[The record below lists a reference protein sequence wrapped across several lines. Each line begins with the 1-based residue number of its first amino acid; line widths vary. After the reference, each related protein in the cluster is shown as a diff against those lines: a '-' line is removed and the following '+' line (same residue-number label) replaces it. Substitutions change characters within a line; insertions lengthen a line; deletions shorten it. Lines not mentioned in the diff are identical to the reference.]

1 MYRAFIVVE
10 KDSDRGTADRLFKRG
25 DLGVE
30 VTGVFHS
37 GLEALQEAR
46 LVPPDIVLIDR
57 SLRAMEAQMLGRRL
71 KECSAAIHLIF
82 AGDAASVHD
91 RGDAVGETNGFFYT
105 TWGEAELSEAIRRA
119 VRQADAWQHERQR
132 HEERGRLWEES
143 LSQHQER
150 YWRSLLTGAYRE
162 QEANVLRQQ
171 AERLHIVCHPG
182 TAWQIVLLREEAD
195 SFARSG
201 PTRLLELAAA
211 LETPLQKDDQEQRG
225 CAVFVADQLLAIVV
239 GADERD
245 REPLLQQ
252 VLETVCAAEL
262 SACDGQGMSER
273 RAMEPLSV
281 AVGSAVPLERL
292 AEEFQ
297 CVRLLLEDN
306 AYSDMRPRIALRSQ
320 IGAEPG
326 AGGCTAETAEPLFH
340 ALREMIYGD
349 DAVDGRLIAEQFGPG
364 SRENAGWTDSAS
376 RTFIVRVSAQLQ
388 RLYVEAGISVNGFI
402 LSFLSIWNKLST
414 DAGQDEVEG
423 AVAKMAALARAQL
436 LEEQRELCDSV
447 VKTMKRT
454 IMKHYAEPLS
464 VVEIA
469 EQAHL
474 VPSRA
479 SCLFRYKTGRKLLD
493 YLNEYRVEK
502 AKSLIR
508 EGETELER
516 MASQS
521 GHTGAAHL
529 QLSFIRHEG
538 QTIEQY
544 RRSLGAGQRF

>member
-1 MYRAFIVVE
+1 MYRTFIVVE
-10 KDSDRGTADRLFKRG
+10 KDSDRGAADRLFERG
-25 DLGVE
+25 NLGVE
-30 VTGVFHS
+30 VMGVFHS
-37 GLEALQEAR
+37 GLEALKEAR
-46 LVPPDIVLIDR
+46 LAPPDIVVIDR
-57 SLRAMEAQMLGRRL
+57 GLRAMEARMLGRRL
-71 KECSAAIHLIF
+71 KECSAAVRLIL
-82 AGDAASVHD
+82 AGEVASEQD
-91 RGDAVGETNGFFYT
+91 RGQEAEEQDGFFYT
-105 TWGEAELSEAIRRA
+105 TWDDAELVEALGRA
-119 VRQADAWQHERQR
+119 VQQADALQYERQR

-143 LSQHQER
+143 LPRHRER
-150 YWRSLLTGAYRE
+150 FWRSLLTGAYRE
-162 QEANVLRQQ
+162 QEAKVLRQQ
-171 AERLHIVCHPG
+171 AERLQLVCHPG
-182 TAWQIVLLREEAD
+182 AAWQIVLLKEEAD
-195 SFARSG
+195 TFARSG
-201 PTRLLELAAA
+201 PARLLELATL
-211 LETPLQKDDQEQRG
+211 LETSLQKDDQEQRG
-225 CAVFVADQLLAIVV
+225 CAVFVADQLLAFVV
-239 GADERD
+239 GADERG
-245 REPLLQQ
+245 RAILLQQ

-262 SACDGQGMSER
+262 AACDGLGVRER
-273 RAMEPLSV
+273 QAVEPLSV
-281 AVGSAVPLERL
+281 AVGDAVPLERL

-306 AYSDMRPRIALRSQ
+306 AYSDMRPRMALRSQ
-320 IGAEPG
+320 IGALPG
-326 AGGCTAETAEPLFH
+326 GSGCTAETAEPLFH

-349 DAVDGRLIAEQFGPG
+349 DVIDGRLIVTQFGQS
-364 SRENAGWTDSAS
+364 SRDTAGWTDNTS

-423 AVAKMAALARAQL
+423 AVAKMAALARVQL

-508 EGETELER
+508 EGEIELER

-521 GHTGAAHL
+521 GHIGAVHL

-538 QTIEQY
+538 LTIEQY
-544 RRSLGAGQRF
+544 RRSLREGQLF